1 VRKRGHTTEH
11 DTTERW
17 LVSYADFITLL
28 FAFFTTMYAI
38 SHVDIGKLEKFEG
51 SMRSALKATGD
62 SPHSLVIGG
71 LRPLSP
77 SDLQI
82 EREIRLGLQKFDT
95 IPEVKVSRSERGVIV
110 SLGDA
115 LLFES
120 GSASIR
126 EAAIAVLSSI
136 ASVIKTNNN
145 DVVIEGYTD
154 NIPIK
159 NSRYPSNWELSTAR
173 AVSVLVYFLDRHQ
186 VNPSRVS
193 ASGYGEYRSI
203 ASNTTPEG
211 RAKNRRVDIIFVS
224 KTTRTQ

>member
-1 VRKRGHTTEH
+1 MRKRDHTTEQ

-38 SHVDIGKLEKFEG
+38 SHVEVGKLEKFEG
-51 SMRSALKATGD
+51 SMRSAFKATGD
-62 SPHSLVIGG
+62 IPNSPVIGG
-71 LRPLSP
+71 IRPLSP
-77 SDLQI
+77 SDLEI
-82 EREIRLGLQKFDT
+82 EKEIKLSLKEFAT
-95 IPEVKVSRSERGVIV
+95 IQEVTVSRGERGVIV

-120 GSASIR
+120 ASASIR
-126 EAAIAVLSSI
+126 EEAIAVLSSI
-136 ASVIKTNNN
+136 ASVIKTINNE
-145 DVVIEGYTD
+145 VVIEGYTD

-159 NSRYPSNWELSTAR
+159 NSKYPSNWELSTAR
-173 AVSVLVYFLDRHQ
+173 AVSVLMYFLDRHHM
-186 VNPSRVS
+186 NPSRFS

-224 KTTRTQ
+224 KKTRM

>member
-1 VRKRGHTTEH
+1 
-11 DTTERW
+11 

-38 SHVDIGKLEKFEG
+38 SHVDVGKLEKFEG
-51 SMRSALKATGD
+51 SMRSAFKATGD
-62 SPHSLVIGG
+62 IPHSPVIGG
-71 LRPLSP
+71 IRPLSP
-77 SDLQI
+77 SDLEI
-82 EREIRLGLQKFDT
+82 EREIKLSLKKFAT
-95 IPEVKVSRSERGVIV
+95 IPEVTVSRGERGVIV

-126 EAAIAVLSSI
+126 EEAIAVLSSI
-136 ASVIKTNNN
+136 ASVIKTINNE
-145 DVVIEGYTD
+145 VVIEGYTD
-154 NIPIK
+154 NFPIK

-173 AVSVLVYFLDRHQ
+173 AVSVLMYFLDRHHM
-186 VNPSRVS
+186 NPSRFS

-224 KTTRTQ
+224 KKTRM